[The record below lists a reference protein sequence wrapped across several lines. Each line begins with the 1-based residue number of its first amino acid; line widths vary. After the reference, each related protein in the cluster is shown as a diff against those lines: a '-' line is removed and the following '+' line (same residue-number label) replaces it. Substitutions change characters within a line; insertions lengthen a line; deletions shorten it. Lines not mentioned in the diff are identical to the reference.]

1 MNESAEVAK
10 QQLDGD
16 YAGCPVCEAA
26 VRAGDF
32 VVQEPTPDYEVG
44 GRVVLVQ
51 AGLEALHALGQR
63 LPAGGE
69 PQLSDRSSF
78 AA

>member
-1 MNESAEVAK
+1 MNGSAEVAK

-16 YAGCPVCEAA
+16 HAGCPVCEAA

-32 VVQEPTPDYEVG
+32 VVQEPTEVG
-44 GRVVLVQ
+44 GRVVLLQ
-51 AGLEALHALGQR
+51 AGFEAFHALGRRVPTEGDRR
-63 LPAGGE
+63 LPG
-69 PQLSDRSSF
+69 RSSF